1 MRHETRANF
10 RSVRSFH
17 RRRGEKCPDAG
28 ALRISHAFGGREQ
41 QSGRIHNNGWRGRL
55 TLPFANAHPTLI
67 NSPASQAASSSGT
80 SSKFTKC
87 PAGRSA
93 YHYSSLLRT
102 AQFIHVHPQ
111 NRCSNNHI
119 RCTAVFPF
127 NPSPTSRRPRRQPS
141 PIARPAHLGAYAIN
155 AFAKPSIERRL
166 PRDATT
172 LTCAALLR
180 AHL

>member
-102 AQFIHVHPQ
+102 AAYSFTSTPKIDARTTISAVQQSFHSIHHQHLVVLVV
-111 NRCSNNHI
+111 NHLQLPVLL
-119 RCTAVFPF
+119 TW
-127 NPSPTSRRPRRQPS
+127 
-141 PIARPAHLGAYAIN
+141 AHT
-155 AFAKPSIERRL
+155 R
-166 PRDATT
+166 
-172 LTCAALLR
+172 
-180 AHL
+180 